1 MAAVGAALKKILVSL
16 LTSKKGRKFLA
27 YTVLVVLLVI
37 FMPILTVVAVMK
49 SDFSFD
55 QNTLSSVVVSNLSA
69 EQQAQLQ
76 LINDTGVAINNAMK
90 EAGFTART
98 KEAEVLF
105 ILALSDHMGEAD
117 FVSRLVGCFAEGQT
131 DAQLVAAVN
140 AEFGTEI
147 LAEDFSHVM
156 QSIRAVY
163 IDTSHYTDPS
173 TKNNLDLVQY
183 AIEAEKAEWGY
194 VWGTYGLVL
203 TEARFETQLEQYPDD
218 IGEHEE
224 FIREN
229 WIGRRTADCVG
240 FIKGYGWLNPDTHQ
254 IEYGTN
260 GMADVSADEMHN
272 AAEEK
277 GSIDTIPEIPGL
289 AVWMEGHIG
298 IYIGN
303 GETIEAMG
311 TRSGVVR
318 RQLSEGAWTDWLK
331 IPYITYIEEEEPAPT
346 EPIEMEVPVQ

>member
-55 QNTLSSVVVSNLSA
+55 QKTLSSVVVSNLSA

-140 AEFGTEI
+140 AEFGTEN

-163 IDTSHYTDPS
+163 IDTSHYTGPS

-183 AIEAEKAEWGY
+183 AIEAEKAGWGY

-218 IGEHEE
+218 IGEHEA
-224 FIREN
+224 FIREH
-229 WIGRRTADCVG
+229 WVGRRTADCVG
-240 FIKGYGWLNPDTHQ
+240 FIKAYGWLNPETCE

-260 GMADVSADEMHN
+260 GMQDLSADGMYE
-272 AAEEK
+272 AATEK

-289 AVWMEGHIG
+289 AVGHKGHIG
-298 IYIGN
+298 IYVGN
-303 GETIEAMG
+303 GEVIEAMS
-311 TRSGVVR
+311 TRRGVVCSK
-318 RQLSEGAWTDWLK
+318 LEDGAWTDWLK
-331 IPYITYIEEEEPAPT
+331 IPGIQYIEETT
-346 EPIEMEVPVQ
+346 E

>member
-55 QNTLSSVVVSNLSA
+55 QNMLSSVVVSNLSA

>member
-183 AIEAEKAEWGY
+183 AIEAEKAGWGY

-218 IGEHEE
+218 IGEHEA
-224 FIREN
+224 FIREH
-229 WIGRRTADCVG
+229 WVGRRTADCVG
-240 FIKGYGWLNPDTHQ
+240 FIKAYGWLNPETCE

-260 GMADVSADEMHN
+260 GMQDLSADGMYE
-272 AAEEK
+272 AATEK

-289 AVWMEGHIG
+289 AVWHKGHIG
-298 IYIGN
+298 IYVGN
-303 GETIEAMG
+303 GEVIEAMS
-311 TRSGVVR
+311 TRRGVVCSK
-318 RQLSEGAWTDWLK
+318 LEDGAWTDWLK
-331 IPYITYIEEEEPAPT
+331 IPGIQYIEETT
-346 EPIEMEVPVQ
+346 E

>member
-1 MAAVGAALKKILVSL
+1 MAAVGAALKKSLVSL
-16 LTSKKGRKFLA
+16 RTSKKGRKFLA

-37 FMPILTVVAVMK
+37 FMPILTVIAVMK

>member
-55 QNTLSSVVVSNLSA
+55 QNMLSSVVVSNLSA

-131 DAQLVAAVN
+131 DEQLVAAVN

-183 AIEAEKAEWGY
+183 AIEAEKAGWGY

>member
-37 FMPILTVVAVMK
+37 FMPILTVIAVMK

-183 AIEAEKAEWGY
+183 AIEAEKAGWGY

>member
-16 LTSKKGRKFLA
+16 LTSKKGRKFLV
-27 YTVLVVLLVI
+27 YTVLVILLVI
-37 FMPILTVVAVMK
+37 FMPILAVVAVLK

-55 QNTLSSVVVSNLSA
+55 HSSLSSVVVSNLTA

-76 LINDTGVAINNAMK
+76 RMNDIGVDIGNAMK

-105 ILALSDHMGEAD
+105 VLALSDHMDEDD

-147 LAEDFSHVM
+147 LVEDFSHVM

-183 AIEAEKAEWGY
+183 AIEAEKAGWGY
-194 VWGTYGLVL
+194 VWGTYGLERVSKPNWSSIRMISAS
-203 TEARFETQLEQYPDD
+203 TKNSSGKTGSAFELQT
-218 IGEHEE
+218 
-224 FIREN
+224 
-229 WIGRRTADCVG
+229 
-240 FIKGYGWLNPDTHQ
+240 
-254 IEYGTN
+254 
-260 GMADVSADEMHN
+260 VSASSR
-272 AAEEK
+272 ATA
-277 GSIDTIPEIPGL
+277 GSILTPMKSNTGQT
-289 AVWMEGHIG
+289 VWKMW
-298 IYIGN
+298 
-303 GETIEAMG
+303 
-311 TRSGVVR
+311 VR
-318 RQLSEGAWTDWLK
+318 TGCTPLLK
-331 IPYITYIEEEEPAPT
+331 RKAPLIRYPKFPA
-346 EPIEMEVPVQ
+346 